1 MIVRI
6 ESLRW
11 SCPGFS
17 LELDEALEPQAT
29 GLFGPSGSGKTTALE
44 LIAGMRRPERGRIA
58 LDDQV
63 LCDVERRLFTP
74 PERRGIGY
82 VPQDLA
88 LFPHLSVRGNLDYG
102 ASRRGGDPRFSLDH
116 VVGVL
121 QVENLLGRRVT
132 TLSGGEKQRV
142 ALARALLSE
151 PRLVLLDEPFSGLDE
166 KLRDTSKSLLR
177 RVQEEFR
184 VPMICVS
191 HNAEDLAFLCRDI
204 IALGGG
210 RVVRRGPP
218 EAVFEPVMVER
229 LRLSLPGS

>member
-17 LELDEALEPQAT
+17 LEMDETLEPRAT
-29 GLFGPSGSGKTTALE
+29 GLFGPSGSGKTTVLE

-63 LCDVERRLFTP
+63 LCDVERRLFNP
-74 PERRGIGY
+74 PARRGIGY

-88 LFPHLSVRGNLDYG
+88 LFPHLSVGGNLDYG
-102 ASRRGGDPRFSLDH
+102 ASRGGRDPLFSRDH

-121 QVENLLGRRVT
+121 EVENLLGRRVT

-166 KLRDTSKSLLR
+166 KLRETSKDLLR

-184 VPMICVS
+184 VPMVCVS
-191 HNAEDLAFLCRDI
+191 HNAEDLAFLCRDV
-204 IALGGG
+204 IAIEGG

-218 EAVFEPVMVER
+218 ETVFEPVQVER
-229 LRLSLPGS
+229 LRLRKPSS